1 VEIAI
6 RVAFGIVFFDERVA
20 PKFGGLSMSFTRIA
34 LAGSLLATS
43 FLFARADVPVQQPS
57 ARPEVEVVF
66 CLDTTGSMGGLID
79 AAKKK
84 IWTISNQISSGTPTP
99 HVKIGLVAF
108 RDRGDDYITKVFDL
122 TDDLDAV
129 YGNLMKF
136 QAAGGGDTPESVNQ
150 ALYESVTKIK
160 WSDNKKTLK
169 LIFLVGD
176 APPHMDYKDDVKY
189 TETCKLAV
197 AKDIIINTVQ
207 CGRDPECTKYWKD
220 ICRLAEG
227 SFVQIDQHGGPIVTV
242 ATPFDKELS
251 EINRELTKSTLVYGA
266 PKAQEAGKAKK
277 AASEA
282 LPAGAAADRAA
293 FNARTSGGG
302 NSYDLLTNVKNGKVK
317 LESLKKDELPPDL
330 QNLTLTEQKEFLDKL
345 DCRRQELSKQAIDLD
360 KKRNEF
366 IAKKQAD
373 DAKNAA
379 RDSFDNQV
387 LGILQRQ
394 AGRADLRYGVDEKK
408 K

>member
-1 VEIAI
+1 
-6 RVAFGIVFFDERVA
+6 
-20 PKFGGLSMSFTRIA
+20 MNFTRIA
-34 LAGSLLATS
+34 LAGLLLTAASLC
-43 FLFARADVPVQQPS
+43 ARADEPAPKPS
-57 ARPEVEVVF
+57 RPEVEVVF

-84 IWTISNQISSGTPTP
+84 IWSISNQISSGNPTP

-150 ALYESVTKIK
+150 ALHESVTKIK
-160 WSDNKKTLK
+160 WSDHKKTLK

-189 TETCKLAV
+189 PETCKLAV
-197 AKDIIINTVQ
+197 TKDIIINTVQ
-207 CGRDPECTKYWKD
+207 CGRDADCTKYWKD

-227 SFVQIDQHGGPIVTV
+227 SYVQIDQHGGPIVTV
-242 ATPFDKELS
+242 ATPFDKELG

-266 PKAQEAGKAKK
+266 PTAQAAGKAKQ
-277 AASEA
+277 AAGEA
-282 LPAGAAADRAA
+282 LPAATAADRAA

-302 NSYDLLTNVKNGKVK
+302 NAYDLLTNVKSGAVK
-317 LESLKKDELPPDL
+317 LESLKKDELPPEL
-330 QNLTLTEQKEFLDKL
+330 QKLNLAEQKGYLDKL
-345 DCRRQELSKQAIDLD
+345 DRRRQELSKQAIDLD
-360 KKRNEF
+360 KKRSEF

-373 DAKNAA
+373 DSKNAA

-394 AGRADLRYGVDEKK
+394 AVRADVRYGVDEKK